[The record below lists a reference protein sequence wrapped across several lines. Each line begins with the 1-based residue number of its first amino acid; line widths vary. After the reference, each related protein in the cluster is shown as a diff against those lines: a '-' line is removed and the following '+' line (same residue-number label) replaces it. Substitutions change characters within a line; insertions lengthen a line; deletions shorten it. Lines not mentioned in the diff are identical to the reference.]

1 MPYPKVCPKGLYFD
15 DSTFVCNWPHTVN
28 CKNGNRRHLFGQ
40 VSTDL
45 KANKIAA
52 IPTTPIHEGEAVQD
66 KTGNKTRIPRY
77 LSSSRSQTNVESE
90 SIRKS
95 LTRSKTI
102 NNNYFYSRNPFLAEN
117 IPSRHKSFT
126 SVMAASLL
134 PQEKHGKISTSK
146 KSVIKDTPIPH
157 VFSKKMPWDKEMMV
171 KRGLSFRET
180 GLKHSA
186 KKEINVAV
194 SQNKSVLSSTFG
206 IEGNTSPPRSF
217 LNQLKENRVNKT
229 AQAVSY
235 LLQETLHS
243 TNHSNRIQVQDE
255 TKDIPGES
263 EKIEFP
269 VKDFESEESQAE
281 KLRVRNQH
289 QISELKQT
297 IRQSPAS
304 NLILLTSSISAK
316 NHTLKKEKESQ
327 SKSNKEYN
335 FKFQC
340 RNSSN
345 CIENNEKMKTNSS
358 EFSSLTENFSHSDVF
373 TVSTD
378 LNDCNASMKKCENKQ
393 SVNEDTLIIVSS
405 RIITDKTPTSNILL
419 GSSNANQSN
428 FNSIN
433 NEKSVRKFYLSENPN
448 ESQSYTK
455 KAEKISTVAS
465 YYDFNKNLLTS
476 GIPKNM
482 IELDNKLMNKTDF
495 NKTKRHKDTVK
506 QEKYNLLIKP
516 TESLNSFKDSNFSV
530 FTTKDHST
538 AYLDPDSEAGRDRK
552 QKHATVLLSP
562 QEAILNS
569 KENDR
574 FISNISKV
582 TKIDLLKTTT
592 QNVRD
597 VDHLNRISKGS
608 LTFEDQHSY
617 VELLRPTSFPFHKTK
632 YKKRIENRI
641 KNQEKLTDHNDVNIT
656 DSIKNRKPFRNNA
669 EQRKDVVEFN
679 RTYTE
684 HEISSLMTV
693 PIKAKNVKLT
703 AKIFK
708 THDKY
713 GKDKN
718 GQKSS
723 SDLAETSPPI
733 SVRGTMETLNNDE
746 HIEFRNVTSRKDSIS
761 IANFKTANEIN
772 SEIKATKIVN
782 KRNRYKKVDFST
794 FSVQKNIMKNNE
806 PFQNFLY
813 RKLVEIFRR
822 FVRQQINTTELLSS
836 LRTRSNTSVK
846 RRNKFEFGDTEN
858 YKNLIRSTRKI
869 SDGNPYT
876 INATEQTPKSE
887 YLDSKSNFT
896 ETTNPYEISFSEIN
910 KPVKAPLER
919 TVKSLQNVNK
929 NSNILY
935 TENSSSD
942 KERFSDSD
950 KIDYSTTINVSA
962 VQYDASTEFV
972 ESVKNS
978 EEIQQK
984 DNYTHLNSSTKIV
997 STNSSVDPK
1006 NIRQD
1011 AKSNLDEELI
1021 TITKTDEPKITNNII
1036 RLYPKTKTPK
1046 ENESEGEKPKE
1057 DNNKNFSKN
1066 KTSHMFH
1073 DMMSFR
1079 DSISTSNAPILNAFH
1094 ENETDHEK
1102 HQNSNTEKVQ
1112 ITDSNGSSVNMSKHS
1127 RSNSKIID
1135 ENLIWQGQTFAPNA
1149 SKDFGSTKKKENEF
1163 RTDSAKKG
1171 NKSLQNTTSKRSDI
1185 LNIPIN
1191 VTEYLLAKLENISSS
1206 YNETMFHR
1214 HSKNIIIPNQK
1225 RMAVKQ
1231 RHHFSPEPEIVTAAE
1246 EAFEESEDQTPEN
1259 NNGVLETTSEK
1270 EQKLYTGNAKVN
1282 GENQSRLTGK
1292 KELNEKEKSTHR
1304 NKMVE
1309 NTKTTLL

>member
-1 MPYPKVCPKGLYFD
+1 MKCGKAFSFVTDPLRCDIFYQCYLWMPYPKVCPKGLYFD

-28 CKNGNRRHLFGQ
+28 CKNGNRRHLFEQ
-40 VSTDL
+40 VSIDG

-52 IPTTPIHEGEAVQD
+52 IPTTLIHEGEAVQD
-66 KTGNKTRIPRY
+66 KTRNKTRIPRY
-77 LSSSRSQTNVESE
+77 LSSSRSQANVESE
-90 SIRKS
+90 SIRKP

-102 NNNYFYSRNPFLAEN
+102 NNNYFYSTNPFLAEN
-117 IPSRHKSFT
+117 IPIRHMSFT

-134 PQEKHGKISTSK
+134 PQEKHRKISTSK
-146 KSVIKDTPIPH
+146 KSAIKDTPIPH
-157 VFSKKMPWDKEMMV
+157 VFSKKMPWNKDMMV
-171 KRGLSFRET
+171 KRGLSFRKT

-194 SQNKSVLSSTFG
+194 SQNKSMLSSIFG

-217 LNQLKENRVNKT
+217 LNHLKEKRSNKT
-229 AQAVSY
+229 AQANSY
-235 LLQETLHS
+235 VLQETLHS
-243 TNHSNRIQVQDE
+243 RSHSNRSQVQDE

-269 VKDFESEESQAE
+269 VKDFESEQSQAE
-281 KLRVRNQH
+281 KLRIRNQH

-297 IRQSPAS
+297 MRQSPTS
-304 NLILLTSSISAK
+304 NLILLPSSISAN
-316 NHTLKKEKESQ
+316 NHTLKNEKESQ
-327 SKSNKEYN
+327 RKSNKEYN

-345 CIENNEKMKTNSS
+345 CIENNEKMKTNST
-358 EFSSLTENFSHSDVF
+358 EFSSLTENILHSDVF
-373 TVSTD
+373 TISTD
-378 LNDCNASMKKCENKQ
+378 LNECNASMNKCENKQ

-433 NEKSVRKFYLSENPN
+433 NEKPVKKFYLSENPN

-455 KAEKISTVAS
+455 NTEKNSTVAS
-465 YYDFNKNLLTS
+465 YDDFNKNLLTS
-476 GIPKNM
+476 GISENM
-482 IELDNKLMNKTDF
+482 LELDNKPMNKTNF
-495 NKTKRHKDTVK
+495 NKTKRHKNTVK
-506 QEKYNLLIKP
+506 QEKYNLLVKP
-516 TESLNSFKDSNFSV
+516 TENLNIFKDSKFSV
-530 FTTKDHST
+530 FTTKDHSI
-538 AYLDPDSEAGRDRK
+538 AYLDPDSEAVRDRK
-552 QKHATVLLSP
+552 EKHAAVLLSP
-562 QEAILNS
+562 QEAILNL

-574 FISNISKV
+574 FISKISKM

-592 QNVRD
+592 QNVRH
-597 VDHLNRISKGS
+597 VDNLNKISKGS

-632 YKKRIENRI
+632 NKKMIENRI
-641 KNQEKLTDHNDVNIT
+641 KNQEKLTDRNDVNIT

-669 EQRKDVVEFN
+669 EQRKDVIQFN

-684 HEISSLMTV
+684 HEISSLMTS
-693 PIKAKNVKLT
+693 PIKAKSVKLT

-718 GQKSS
+718 GQKSN
-723 SDLAETSPPI
+723 SDLTEISPHI
-733 SVRGTMETLNNDE
+733 SVRSTIETLNNDE
-746 HIEFRNVTSRKDSIS
+746 HIEFRNVTSRKNSIS
-761 IANFKTANEIN
+761 IANLKTANEIN
-772 SEIKATKIVN
+772 SEKIVSE
-782 KRNRYKKVDFST
+782 RNRYKMVDFST

-822 FVRQQINTTELLSS
+822 FVPQQINTTELLSS
-836 LRTRSNTSVK
+836 LRTMSNSLVK
-846 RRNKFEFGDTEN
+846 QRNKFEFGDTEN
-858 YKNLIRSTRKI
+858 YKNLIRSTSKI
-869 SDGNPYT
+869 SDGNPYA
-876 INATEQTPKSE
+876 INVTEQTPKPE
-887 YLDSKSNFT
+887 YLNSKNNFT

-910 KPVKAPLER
+910 KLVKAPLER

-929 NSNILY
+929 NLSILY

-942 KERFSDSD
+942 NERFSDPD

-962 VQYDASTEFV
+962 VKYDANTEFV
-972 ESVKNS
+972 ESVQNS

-984 DNYTHLNSSTKIV
+984 DNYTHLNSSTKIE

-1011 AKSNLDEELI
+1011 AKSNLGEEMI
-1021 TITKTDEPKITNNII
+1021 TNTKTDEPKITNNI
-1036 RLYPKTKTPK
+1036 RLNTKTKTSK

-1057 DNNKNFSKN
+1057 DDINLNKIFSKN

-1079 DSISTSNAPILNAFH
+1079 DSISTSNAPMLNEFH
-1094 ENETDHEK
+1094 ENETDNEK
-1102 HQNSNTEKVQ
+1102 NQNSNGEKVQ
-1112 ITDSNGSSVNMSKHS
+1112 IIESNGISVNMSNRS
-1127 RSNSKIID
+1127 RSNSKITD
-1135 ENLIWQGQTFAPNA
+1135 ENPIRQGQTFAPNA
-1149 SKDFGSTKKKENEF
+1149 SKDFGLTEKKENEL

-1171 NKSLQNTTSKRSDI
+1171 NESLQNTTLKENDI

-1191 VTEYLLAKLENISSS
+1191 VTEYLLEKLENISSS

-1214 HSKNIIIPNQK
+1214 HSKNIIIPDQK
-1225 RMAVKQ
+1225 RMAVKL

-1246 EAFEESEDQTPEN
+1246 ESEDQIPEN
-1259 NNGVLETTSEK
+1259 NNNGVFEKTNEK
-1270 EQKLYTGNAKVN
+1270 EQKLYTGA
-1282 GENQSRLTGK
+1282 RLTGK
-1292 KELNEKEKSTHR
+1292 EERIK
-1304 NKMVE
+1304 
-1309 NTKTTLL
+1309 